1 MFKDFEG
8 IERFQVIQ
16 KEITSITIKLVC
28 NDKFSDADKEM
39 IRAEINK
46 YDNGSLDVVFDIV
59 DEIPLTKAGKHKVTI
74 CEI

>member
-1 MFKDFEG
+1 
-8 IERFQVIQ
+8 
-16 KEITSITIKLVC
+16 LVC